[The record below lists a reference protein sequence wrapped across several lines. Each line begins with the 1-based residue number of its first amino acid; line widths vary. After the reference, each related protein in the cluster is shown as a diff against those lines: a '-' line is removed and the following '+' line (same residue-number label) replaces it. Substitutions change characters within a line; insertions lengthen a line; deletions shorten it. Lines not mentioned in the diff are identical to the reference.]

1 MTSNYRFQEIT
12 SSPPHKNT
20 PTVPMSVYREL
31 AGELQSAQ
39 QQLQDLKDNNHHLHQ
54 ENQTLRLEIKKLVQS
69 VQRLENN
76 LNHWDQTTHTQQR
89 TNPVP
94 TKESSSYTPAAST
107 QEHWFSHEQTHYV
120 MAEESQDGNQEIN
133 GWFVI
138 AAIVMIIFTF
148 SGIGFMIARP
158 LLNQS
163 GEQ

>member
-1 MTSNYRFQEIT
+1 MTSKSRFQGI
-12 SSPPHKNT
+12 SSPPPQKNT

-39 QQLQDLKDNNHHLHQ
+39 QQLQDLKENNHDLHQ

-69 VQRLENN
+69 VQRLENT
-76 LNHWDQTTHTQQR
+76 LNHYDQKARTQQK
-89 TNPVP
+89 TKPVQP
-94 TKESSSYTPAAST
+94 TDNYSDPPT
-107 QEHWFSHEQTHYV
+107 QEQWFSHEQVHYPV
-120 MAEESQDGNQEIN
+120 EQESQSGNDEIN

-138 AAIVMIIFTF
+138 AAVVMIIFTF
-148 SGIGFMIARP
+148 SGIGFMVARP